1 MLRLRDVLPAELVV
15 HLAWNTLGRAFDL
28 GIDFSW
34 SSAVIWWRE
43 VIVAVPRLI
52 SGQRFLS
59 IGSWYLWCTG
69 HSTKLDLGV
78 LLNILAA

>member
-1 MLRLRDVLPAELVV
+1 MCSRLNWSFIWPGIL
-15 HLAWNTLGRAFDL
+15 WGRAFDL